1 MPKQMRRSIKTK
13 IMYQKSPFPYLL
25 VLAVIIGLSCITN
38 LTIDKEIEQPIIH
51 VIDQTSYSKEL
62 NNTEIDLKDNGTQVA
77 YHQ

>member
-1 MPKQMRRSIKTK
+1 
-13 IMYQKSPFPYLL
+13 MYQKSPFPYLL